1 MFEKTIEE
9 LLEETRESLVVDL
22 RKEAD
27 FRKETYPG
35 AKHIWW
41 EAQRS
46 IRASFRRINLF
57 I

>member
-9 LLEETRESLVVDL
+9 LLKETRESLVKVDL

-41 EAQRS
+41 EVLINS
-46 IRASFRRINLF
+46 SERASEG
-57 I
+57 